1 MNMSTL
7 TRFALVL
14 SLVATPCVAV
24 AQTPSPSTQPAQ
36 DEKPTFEVYGF
47 AMLDMGFDFEQ
58 INPNWFDTMRVTRLP
73 KVDDEFGEDGS
84 TYAGVR
90 QSRLGV
96 KSSKETS
103 VGKLTTIFEFELFGT
118 GIDEG
123 QTTFRL
129 RHAYGTLG
137 EWGAGQFW
145 SPFVDVDAFP
155 NILEYWGPTGL
166 VWYRNVQLRWTP
178 SRFNGNVMLALERPG
193 ASGDGGRYADRVELQ
208 NVQNRNVAP
217 DLTGAY
223 KFPGGTWGYFR
234 VAGALRKLTWDDV
247 RDDAFQLSGSDV
259 GWGVN
264 LSSNI
269 NIGSDVVRLQYVFG
283 EGIENYMNDAPIDVG
298 VENNFSNRVQPLL
311 GKALPVTGLSAFL
324 DHKWSDQLST
334 AVGYSREDIDNTDGE
349 APVAFKAG
357 QYAIVNLLYV
367 PVSDVMVGGE
377 LQWGQRQ
384 NFTDG
389 FQSDGWKFQGGF
401 KYNFSW
407 KPLP

>member
-1 MNMSTL
+1 
-7 TRFALVL
+7 
-14 SLVATPCVAV
+14 
-24 AQTPSPSTQPAQ
+24 
-36 DEKPTFEVYGF
+36 
-47 AMLDMGFDFEQ
+47 
-58 INPNWFDTMRVTRLP
+58 
-73 KVDDEFGEDGS
+73 
-84 TYAGVR
+84 
-90 QSRLGV
+90 
-96 KSSKETS
+96 
-103 VGKLTTIFEFELFGT
+103 
-118 GIDEG
+118 
-123 QTTFRL
+123 
-129 RHAYGTLG
+129 
-137 EWGAGQFW
+137 
-145 SPFVDVDAFP
+145 
-155 NILEYWGPTGL
+155 
-166 VWYRNVQLRWTP
+166 
-178 SRFNGNVMLALERPG
+178 MLALERPG

>member
-1 MNMSTL
+1 MSIL
-7 TRFALVL
+7 TRFALAL
-14 SLVATPCVAV
+14 SLVATPCVAM
-24 AQTPSPSTQPAQ
+24 AQTPSPSPQPAP

-47 AMLDMGFDFEQ
+47 AMLDMGYNFEQ

-73 KVDDEFGEDGS
+73 KVHHEFGEDGS
-84 TYAGVR
+84 TFAGVR

-137 EWGAGQFW
+137 DWGAGQYW

-178 SRFNGNVMLALERPG
+178 GGANGNAMLALERPG
-193 ASGDGGRYADRVELQ
+193 ASGDGGRYADRVELR
-208 NVQNRNVAP
+208 NVQSRNVLQ

-223 KFPGGTWGYFR
+223 KFPGGKWGYVR
-234 VAGALRKLTWDDV
+234 VAGALRKLTWDDLL
-247 RDDAFQLSGSDV
+247 DDAFQLSGSDV

-264 LSSNI
+264 LSSNV
-269 NIGSDVVRLQYVFG
+269 NIGSRDVVRLQYVFG
-283 EGIENYMNDAPIDVG
+283 EGIENYMNDAPIDIG
-298 VENNFSNRVQPLL
+298 VQNNFTNRVQPLL

-324 DHKWSDQLST
+324 DHKWNDQFSS
-334 AVGYSREDIDNTDGE
+334 AVGYSREDIDNTDGQ
-349 APVAFKAG
+349 APNSFQVG
-357 QYAIVNLLYV
+357 QYAIANLLYV

-384 NFTDG
+384 SFTDG